1 MMMFIIVLYLEYLY
15 LPELCSYSD
24 EAVILLNMI
33 HVNMQH
39 IRVKLAFSIVEK
51 LACRILDEDFKPLPV
66 LRIFQV
72 NFVNV
77 QLRIIPTDNKVVI
90 VIELE
95 LQ

>member
-1 MMMFIIVLYLEYLY
+1 MFIIVLYLEYLN

-24 EAVILLNMI
+24 EAVVLLNMI

-39 IRVKLAFSIVEK
+39 VRVKLAFSIVEK
-51 LACRILDEDFKPLPV
+51 LACRILDQDFIPLAV
-66 LRIFQV
+66 LRIFKV

-77 QLRIIPTDNKVVI
+77 QLRIIPTDYEVMI